1 MSDNAIMWA
10 DLARDV
16 VIVQGDDAGEFLH
29 SQLANDIASLAVG
42 SSIYSLLLEPTGDI
56 CAIVRVVRH
65 ADTVFTLDVEASYG
79 EVIITRLQRFVL
91 RAKVVMLTSDWAVRA
106 FRGPNVNTSIGNVAG
121 RALVYRGSN
130 NAIDVVAEVSL
141 LPLLGENVDAELI
154 DYLRTDA
161 RWPKLGVDVL
171 TGDIPATSGILD
183 VAVSFTKGCYPGQE
197 LVERMASRGASAPV
211 EVRVVSREGF
221 GVGARIE
228 KDGITVGT
236 VTSIGPTLAMVR
248 VARGSEVGEP
258 LSVGTES

>member
-1 MSDNAIMWA
+1 MSDNAIVWV

-56 CAIVRVVRH
+56 CAILRVVRH
-65 ADTVFTLDVEASYG
+65 ADTVFTLDVEAGYG
-79 EVIITRLQRFVL
+79 QVIITRLQRFVL
-91 RAKVVMLTSDWAVRA
+91 RAKVVMRESDWVVRA
-106 FRGPNVNTSIGNVAG
+106 FRGPDVRASLGIVAG
-121 RALVYRGSN
+121 RADVYWGSD
-130 NAIDVVAEVSL
+130 NAIDVVAEVSQ
-141 LPLLGENVDAELI
+141 LPALGENAEVELV
-154 DYLRTDA
+154 DYLRADA

-171 TGDIPATSGILD
+171 AGDIPATSGILD

-211 EVRVVSREGF
+211 EVRVVSREGL

-228 KDGITVGT
+228 KDGVTVGT
-236 VTSIGPTLAMVR
+236 VTSIGPTLALVR

-258 LSVGTES
+258 LFVASNS